1 MRFIRVALVT
11 WYLGIALVSLAPLAL
26 ADQAGNIPFWRSS
39 ELPLSAA
46 IGEGDVVS
54 HQASLIEQS
63 AHGVDAARVQFRTRA
78 VIAAGTLAV
87 AIYGTQGWWSDGL
100 TRDFG
105 FTNEGWFGQNTYA
118 GGADKLAHSY
128 AGYVATRLFARGLE
142 WAGNDAGQALR
153 LGAITALGIMTG
165 VEIMDGLDRDHKFSY
180 EDAVMNV
187 AGVGLAVWLEK
198 NRRWDDLLD
207 FRLQYWPADAR
218 RRAGE
223 VKGKGDYDGHTY
235 LLVAKASG
243 IPALRS
249 SSWLRYLE
257 LAVGYGTVGY
267 GTVGYEAEQ
276 IGSRFLYY
284 GVSLNLAEILANT
297 VFRNTPKEKSRV
309 RRMTETALELLQVPG
324 TALLGDH
331 RL

>member
-1 MRFIRVALVT
+1 MWLRFISAALGA
-11 WYLGIALVSLAPLAL
+11 WYLGIALASLAPLAL

-39 ELPLSAA
+39 GPFFSAA
-46 IGEGDVVS
+46 IVQGDAVS
-54 HQASLIEQS
+54 QQASIIEQS
-63 AHGVDAARVQFRTRA
+63 THGVDAARIQFRTRA

-87 AIYGTQGWWSDGL
+87 AIYGTQAWWSDGL
-100 TRDFG
+100 TSDFG
-105 FTNEGWFGQNTYA
+105 FTNEGWFGQDTYA
-118 GGADKLAHSY
+118 GGADKLAHGYTGY
-128 AGYVATRLFARGLE
+128 AATRLFARGLE
-142 WAGNDAGQALR
+142 WAGNDVGRALR
-153 LGAITALGIMTG
+153 LGAIAALGIMTG
-165 VEIMDGLDRDHKFSY
+165 VEIMDGLNRGYKFSY

-207 FRLQYWPADAR
+207 FRLQYWPTDAR

-223 VKGKGDYDGHTY
+223 VKVKGEYDGHTY

-243 IPALRS
+243 VPALRGS
-249 SSWLRYLE
+249 PWLRYLE

-267 GTVGYEAEQ
+267 EAEH
-276 IGSRFLYY
+276 IGSRHIYY
-284 GVSLNLAEILANT
+284 GLSLNLSEILANT
-297 VFRNTPKEKSRV
+297 VFRHIPREKSRV

-324 TALLGDH
+324 TALLGDR

>member
-1 MRFIRVALVT
+1 MWLRFIRVSAACYAGITLVS
-11 WYLGIALVSLAPLAL
+11 LVSLAPLAL

-46 IGEGDVVS
+46 IGEGDAAS
-54 HQASLIEQS
+54 QQASLIEQS
-63 AHGVDAARVQFRTRA
+63 VHGVDAARVQFRTRA
-78 VIAAGTLAV
+78 VIAAGTLGV
-87 AIYGTQGWWSDGL
+87 AIYGTQAWWSGGL

-105 FTNEGWFGQNTYA
+105 FTNEEWFGQDTYA
-118 GGADKLAHSY
+118 GGADKLAHGY

-142 WAGNDAGQALR
+142 WAGNDAGRALR
-153 LGAITALGIMTG
+153 LGTITALGIMTG
-165 VEIMDGLDRDHKFSY
+165 VEIMDGLDRDNKFSY

-235 LLVAKASG
+235 LLAAKASG
-243 IPALRS
+243 VPALRGS
-249 SSWLRYLE
+249 PWLRYLE

-267 GTVGYEAEQ
+267 ETEY
-276 IGSRFLYY
+276 IGSRIIYY
-284 GVSLNLAEILANT
+284 GVSLNLSEILAST
-297 VFRNTPKEKSRV
+297 VFRNTPREESRA